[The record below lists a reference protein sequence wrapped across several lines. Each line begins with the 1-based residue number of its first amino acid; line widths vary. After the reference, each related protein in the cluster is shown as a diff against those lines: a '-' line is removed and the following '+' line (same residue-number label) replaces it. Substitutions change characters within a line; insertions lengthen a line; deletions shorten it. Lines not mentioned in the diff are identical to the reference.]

1 MPGRDGQ
8 ASVHL
13 HLTSPSYRWYV
24 VYNSGTPAHSRP
36 GPDLKMLS
44 ATEARYG
51 TGADR
56 FPGGIGGRLCWVD
69 MPHMADAFPGAV
81 MRAELIDDAEMH
93 RPARH
98 GFAWVRQVATPAQP
112 YPGEEGGWVSEQ
124 PWSRID

>member
-1 MPGRDGQ
+1 
-8 ASVHL
+8 
-13 HLTSPSYRWYV
+13 
-24 VYNSGTPAHSRP
+24 
-36 GPDLKMLS
+36 MLS

-81 MRAELIDDAEMH
+81 MRAELIDDAEMY